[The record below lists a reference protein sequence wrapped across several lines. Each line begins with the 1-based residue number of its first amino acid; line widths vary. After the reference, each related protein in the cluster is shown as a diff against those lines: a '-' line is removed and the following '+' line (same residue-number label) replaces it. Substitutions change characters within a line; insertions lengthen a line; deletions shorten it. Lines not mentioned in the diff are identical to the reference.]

1 VDIEPTAPEL
11 PDAEMRLDALAAA
24 AGVATTTIRLY
35 QQRGLLPGPRIE
47 GRTGWYDRSHLA
59 RLRLIARLQEEGF
72 SLAGIGKLL
81 EGWDQGRDLT
91 DLVDVEVQLDAI
103 LHRRVDLVVGP
114 VELAE
119 RFPAEALTPEL
130 LARAMGAGLVE
141 PTDDGRFRVLDRRF
155 LDIGSELA
163 RMGVPLDVVLDEW
176 DHLRAHTDEVAER
189 FVSVFQDHLLP
200 EGWREGLSGE
210 RATELA
216 RTLARLQHHA
226 GQVLLAALDA
236 SMGEVARHRLVEV
249 LGDDG

>member
-1 VDIEPTAPEL
+1 MVPDTQGDEP
-11 PDAEMRLDALAAA
+11 PDAEMRLDALAAV

-47 GRTGWYDRSHLA
+47 GRTGWYGRSHLA
-59 RLRLIARLQEEGF
+59 RLRLIARLQDEGF

-103 LHRRVDLVVGP
+103 LHRRSDLVVGP

-119 RFPAEALTPEL
+119 RFPPEALTPDL
-130 LARAMGAGLVE
+130 LARAMAAGLVE
-141 PTDDGRFRVLDRRF
+141 PTDDGRFRVVDRRF
-155 LDIGSELA
+155 LDIGSDLA
-163 RMGVPLDVVLDEW
+163 RLGVPLDVVLDEW
-176 DHLRAHTDEVAER
+176 DHLRGVTDEVAER
-189 FVSVFQDHLLP
+189 FVSVFEEHLLP
-200 EGWREGLSGE
+200 DDWRDELSGE
-210 RATELA
+210 RASDLA

-236 SMGEVARHRLVEV
+236 SMGDVARRRLAEV
-249 LGDDG
+249 LATEG